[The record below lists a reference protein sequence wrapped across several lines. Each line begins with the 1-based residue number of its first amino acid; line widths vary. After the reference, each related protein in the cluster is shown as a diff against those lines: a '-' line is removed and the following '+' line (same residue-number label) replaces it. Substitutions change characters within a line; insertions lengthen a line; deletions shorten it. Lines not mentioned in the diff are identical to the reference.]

1 MIRRL
6 WGSAVV
12 AAALP
17 GQSAVPFWPRER
29 IEALRDRRLRRL
41 VVYAAAHVP
50 YYRELFRR
58 ERIDPRAIRRA
69 ADLERLP
76 LLERER
82 VRAEPERFVAASRA
96 ARGALQFTTS
106 GSTATP
112 LRVWHDQASVLRNMA
127 YGERER
133 RPIIAGTG
141 GFRPKE
147 LYVGSADS
155 TFTRVIAFYRDT
167 TLLPVRPRRHWVSV
181 LQPIDEI
188 VALVNRERPD
198 VIVGYGGWQDFF
210 FKTVAAR
217 GLDLHRPKLVV
228 YVAEA
233 LPPGARELIEGQFGI
248 PVLSRYSAAECFKIG
263 FYCEARTGF
272 HLHEDLC
279 HVRIVRDDGSTAGRG
294 ESGRVVL
301 TNLVNRGSVLL
312 NYPLGDVAA
321 MPGGSCPCGRTFAL
335 LSELEGRVE
344 DILALT
350 DGRFVHPRAIFHV
363 FKEDPD
369 VLQYQLTQHELRR
382 FELTLATLDDAA
394 FARAWTRARPT
405 LEVLLAPSPVI
416 EARRATEISYEGGRK
431 FRAVASRA
439 VRAHSAKNGH
449 GSAADQTP

>member
-1 MIRRL
+1 MSLATRL

-12 AAALP
+12 AASLP
-17 GQSAVPFWPRER
+17 GQSAVPFWPRDR
-29 IEALRDRRLRRL
+29 IEALRDRRLRKL
-41 VVYAAAHVP
+41 VAYAAATVP
-50 YYRELFRR
+50 YYRDLFRR
-58 ERIDPRAIRRA
+58 EGIDPRSIRGA
-69 ADLERLP
+69 ADLEQLP
-76 LLERER
+76 LLDREQ
-82 VRAEPERFVAASRA
+82 VRAKPELFVAASRA

-112 LRVWHDQASVLRNMA
+112 LRVFHDRASVLRNMA

-141 GFRPKE
+141 GGFRPKE

-155 TFTRVIAFYRDT
+155 TFTRVLAFYREA
-167 TLLPVRPRRHWVSV
+167 TLLPMQPRRHWVSV
-181 LQPIDEI
+181 LQPIEDI

-198 VIVGYGGWQDFF
+198 LIVGYGGWQDLF

-228 YVAEA
+228 YMAEA
-233 LPPGARELIEGQFGI
+233 LPPGARELIEGHFGI

-279 HVRIVRDDGSTAGRG
+279 HVRIVRDDGTTAAAG

-301 TNLVNRGSVLL
+301 TNLVNRGSVLI

-321 MPGGSCPCGRTFAL
+321 KPVRQTPGTTCPCGRTFAL

-344 DILALT
+344 DILALA

-363 FKEDPD
+363 FKADPD
-369 VLQYQLTQHELRR
+369 VLQYQLTQHEPRR
-382 FELTLATLDDAA
+382 FALTLATLDDAA
-394 FARAWTRARPT
+394 FARAWARARPT
-405 LEVLLAPSPVI
+405 LETLLAPAPVI
-416 EARRATEISYEGGRK
+416 EARRATEISYGSGRK
-431 FRAVASRA
+431 FRAVASRCA
-439 VRAHSAKNGH
+439 RPVPA
-449 GSAADQTP
+449 

>member
-1 MIRRL
+1 MNLATRL

-12 AAALP
+12 AASLP

-29 IEALRDRRLRRL
+29 IEALRDRRLREL
-41 VVYAAAHVP
+41 VAYAAATVP

-58 ERIDPRAIRRA
+58 DGIDPRSIRAA

-76 LLERER
+76 LLDRER
-82 VRAEPERFVAASRA
+82 VRAEPERFVAESRA

-112 LRVWHDQASVLRNMA
+112 LRVFHDQASVLRNMA

-141 GFRPKE
+141 GNFRPKE

-155 TFTRVIAFYRDT
+155 TFTRVIAFYREA
-167 TLLPVRPRRHWVSV
+167 TLLPMQPRRHWVSV
-181 LQPIDEI
+181 LQPVEDIA
-188 VALVNRERPD
+188 ALVNRERPD
-198 VIVGYGGWQDFF
+198 LIVGYGGWHDLF

-217 GLDLHRPKLVV
+217 GLELHEPKLVV
-228 YVAEA
+228 YMAEA
-233 LPPGARELIEGQFGI
+233 LPPGARELIEGHFGI

-279 HVRIVRDDGSTAGRG
+279 HVRIVRDDGTTASPG
-294 ESGRVVL
+294 EPGRVVL
-301 TNLVNRGSVLL
+301 TNLVNRGSVLI

-321 MPGGSCPCGRTFAL
+321 MPVDQTCPCGRTFAL

-344 DILALT
+344 DILALA
-350 DGRFVHPRAIFHV
+350 DGRFLHPRAIFHV
-363 FKEDPD
+363 FKADPD
-369 VLQYQLTQHELRR
+369 VLQYQLTQHEPRR

-394 FARAWTRARPT
+394 FARAWARARPT
-405 LEVLLAPSPVI
+405 LETLLAPAPVVD
-416 EARRATEISYEGGRK
+416 ARRATEISYGSGRK
-431 FRAVASRA
+431 FRAVASRCA
-439 VRAHSAKNGH
+439 RSAP
-449 GSAADQTP
+449 A

>member
-1 MIRRL
+1 VTSLATRL

-12 AAALP
+12 AASLP

-29 IEALRDRRLRRL
+29 IEALRDRRLRKL
-41 VVYAAAHVP
+41 VAYAAATVP

-58 ERIDPRAIRRA
+58 EGIDPRSIRGA

-76 LLERER
+76 LLDREQ
-82 VRAEPERFVAASRA
+82 VRAEPERFVSESRA

-112 LRVWHDQASVLRNMA
+112 LRVFHDRASVLRNMA

-133 RPIIAGTG
+133 RPIIAGTGG

-155 TFTRVIAFYRDT
+155 TFTRVIAFYREA
-167 TLLPVRPRRHWVSV
+167 TLLPLQPRRHWVSV
-181 LQPIDEI
+181 LQSVDDV

-198 VIVGYGGWQDFF
+198 VIVGYGGWQDLF

-217 GLDLHRPKLVV
+217 GLELHKPKLVV
-228 YVAEA
+228 YMAEA
-233 LPPGARELIEGQFGI
+233 LPPGARELIEGHFCI

-279 HVRIVRDDGSTAGRG
+279 HVRIVRDDGTTTSPG

-301 TNLVNRGSVLL
+301 TNLVNRGSVLI

-321 MPGGSCPCGRTFAL
+321 QPGTTCACGRTFAL

-344 DILALT
+344 DILALA
-350 DGRFVHPRAIFHV
+350 DGRFLHPRAIFHV
-363 FKEDPD
+363 FKADPD
-369 VLQYQLTQHELRR
+369 VLQYQLTQHERQR

-394 FARAWTRARPT
+394 FARAWARARPT
-405 LEVLLAPSPVI
+405 LETLLGAGPEAHALPSI
-416 EARRATEISYEGGRK
+416 EARRATEISYGSGRK
-431 FRAVASRA
+431 FRAVASRLA
-439 VRAHSAKNGH
+439 RTEPG
-449 GSAADQTP
+449 